1 MIDFVKYHQVSG
13 RKMVLEAQKK
23 GCISTLKNARAL
35 MDVQRRS
42 LTVVTP
48 AIHRNLHLVW

>member
-1 MIDFVKYHQVSG
+1 MIGFVKYHQVSG

-35 MDVQRRS
+35 MDVQSWS

-48 AIHRNLHLVW
+48 AIHRNLPLVW